1 MVNYFVGE
9 LIIQRN
15 ERAMRYLNGFVLIG
29 FVLLLI
35 SIGGVASGNRLLT
48 EPGQQPNQY
57 AWLEYL
63 GAAALMLI
71 NGGISIYL
79 AARNR
84 PAEVVKPT
92 ASDTQAPEDTV
103 STETAQ

>member
-1 MVNYFVGE
+1 
-9 LIIQRN
+9 
-15 ERAMRYLNGFVLIG
+15 MRFLNGFVLIG
-29 FVLLLI
+29 LILLLI

-71 NGGISIYL
+71 NGAISIHL
-79 AARNR
+79 AAKH
-84 PAEVVKPT
+84 KPVE
-92 ASDTQAPEDTV
+92 AAKVAPEEAA
-103 STETAQ
+103 TEKIAEEPAQ